1 MKTSLLMSLTVAAGL
16 LLVGCDTP
24 NSLPPKPENDG
35 GAGGSGGGGGQ
46 GGAGGGGEVIPEF
59 PTGTGQTSA
68 DGGIIYPGPY
78 GVGIGSVIPNYQ
90 FLGFPRAQVSRALKT
105 IALNDFYNPTG
116 TEVYGAGSP
125 YGAGTKKPKALLL
138 IRSAVWCGPCNQE
151 AAQVFPGK
159 HAKYFPD
166 GDFMECLDDG
176 AKVGTPATTTEL
188 NGWVTKY
195 AVNYPAILNP
205 AATLSA
211 VVGVDAY
218 PGHIIVRTKD
228 MKIIKWEAGIS
239 NAAFWQ
245 LFEDVIAGK
254 PVLPGE

>member
-1 MKTSLLMSLTVAAGL
+1 MKTSLLLSIVATA
-16 LLVGCDTP
+16 LLVGCDNP
-24 NSLPPKPENDG
+24 SSLPPKPENTGGGSGAGG
-35 GAGGSGGGGGQ
+35 GAGGE
-46 GGAGGGGEVIPEF
+46 GGAGGGEAIPEF
-59 PTGTGQTSA
+59 PTGTGQVSA
-68 DGGIIYPGPY
+68 DGGVIYPGPY

-90 FLGFPRAQVSRALKT
+90 FLGFPRANVSKVLKT
-105 IALNDFYNPTG
+105 IALNDFHNPTG
-116 TEVYGAGSP
+116 TEVFGVGSP

-138 IRSAVWCGPCNQE
+138 IRSAVWCGPCNFE
-151 AAQVFPGK
+151 AKNEFPMR
-159 HAKYFPD
+159 HVKYFPD
-166 GDFMECLDDG
+166 GDFIECLDDG
-176 AKVGTPATTTEL
+176 AVVGKPATTAEL
-188 NGWVTKY
+188 DGWVTKY

-211 VVGVDAY
+211 VVGIDAY